1 MTTATIRLAEQAD
14 ATEIRAIYAPIVEDT
29 VTSFEE
35 TPPTTEEMAERI
47 GDTLPRY
54 PWLVCERRSEDSG
67 DDEEQDSDTE
77 IAGYAYAGQHRK
89 RDAYRWSV
97 DVSVYVAE
105 NHRRTGVGRGLY
117 ESLFALLQLQGFYNA
132 YAGISLPNAAS
143 VGLHESL
150 GFEPVGVY
158 ESVGYKHGAWHD
170 VGWWQKQLQERPVD
184 PEEPRPVELL
194 DVGSETYETVLSAG
208 ESAVRE

>member
-1 MTTATIRLAEQAD
+1 MTTIRLAEQAD
-14 ATEIRAIYAPIVEDT
+14 APGIRAIYAPVVENT

-35 TPPTTEEMAERI
+35 TPPSEVEMADRI
-47 GDTLPRY
+47 TDTLPRY
-54 PWLVCERRSEDSG
+54 PWLVCEREDSR
-67 DDEEQDSDTE
+67 DETTV
-77 IAGYAYAGQHRK
+77 AGYAYAHQHRK

-105 NHRRTGVGRGLY
+105 NHRRAGVGRGLY
-117 ESLFALLQLQGFYNA
+117 ESLFSLLRLQGFYNA

-143 VGLHESL
+143 VGLHETF

-158 ESVGYKHGAWHD
+158 ESVGYKFDAWHD
-170 VGWWQKQLQERPVD
+170 VGWWQKQLQDRFANPS
-184 PEEPRPVELL
+184 EPQPVELV
-194 DVGSETYETVLSAG
+194 DAESVEAALSAG